1 MEHLQNLL
9 SQIALVNKKNNEIL
23 EATGGRFNMFGI
35 CGVNHYENTHSAILA
50 ELLNPKGSHS
60 LKSQFLTAFL
70 ETIGKEFT
78 LPDFEATNATVYTE
92 YFTDNGRIDILIK
105 DLKGNALI
113 IENKIY
119 AGDQYEQLKRYNAF
133 AKKNFKSYQIYY
145 LTLYGTEASAQS
157 AEEVVYDTISYA
169 ETIIQWLD
177 KCIALAVR
185 LPLVRETLI
194 QYSNHLKQLTN
205 QDMNS
210 KNQEEIVGILAN
222 IENLKA
228 AKVISQ
234 NYGETFNFIARKYF
248 SPKMESW
255 TKEKGLDYHY
265 EISEEEYVRFYLT
278 KTEWQGRFWIGFTF
292 ERGYYYGICNNPN
305 NHKVSED
312 NRATLRE
319 KLGNFGVEMKSS
331 NWWPCYAYIPNLS
344 IDTWE
349 SDIIK
354 SDNFFETCKQRIET
368 LLKAI
373 EGLDL

>member
-157 AEEVVYDTISYA
+157 AEEVAYNTISYA

-234 NYGETFNFIARKYF
+234 NYGETFNFISRKYF

-312 NRATLRE
+312 NRTTLRE

-331 NWWPCYAYIPNLS
+331 NW
-344 IDTWE
+344 
-349 SDIIK
+349 
-354 SDNFFETCKQRIET
+354 
-368 LLKAI
+368 
-373 EGLDL
+373 

>member
-1 MEHLQNLL
+1 MKYLQNLL

-78 LPDFEATNATVYTE
+78 LPDFETTNATVYTE

-133 AKKNFKSYQIYY
+133 AKKSFKSYQIYY

-157 AEEVVYDTISYA
+157 AEEVAYGTISYA
-169 ETIIQWLD
+169 ETIIKRLD

-185 LPLVRETLI
+185 LTLVRETLI

-248 SPKMESW
+248 SPKIESW

-292 ERGYYYGICNNPN
+292 ERGYYYGICNNLN

>member
-1 MEHLQNLL
+1 M
-9 SQIALVNKKNNEIL
+9 
-23 EATGGRFNMFGI
+23 
-35 CGVNHYENTHSAILA
+35 
-50 ELLNPKGSHS
+50 
-60 LKSQFLTAFL
+60 
-70 ETIGKEFT
+70 
-78 LPDFEATNATVYTE
+78 
-92 YFTDNGRIDILIK
+92 
-105 DLKGNALI
+105 
-113 IENKIY
+113 
-119 AGDQYEQLKRYNAF
+119 
-133 AKKNFKSYQIYY
+133 
-145 LTLYGTEASAQS
+145 
-157 AEEVVYDTISYA
+157 
-169 ETIIQWLD
+169 
-177 KCIALAVR
+177 
-185 LPLVRETLI
+185 RETLV

-210 KNQEEIVGILAN
+210 ENQEEIIGILAN

-234 NYGETFNFIARKYF
+234 NYGETFNFMARKYF
-248 SPKMESW
+248 SPKMEAW
-255 TKEKGLDYHY
+255 GKEKGLDYHY
-265 EISEEEYVRFYLT
+265 EKSDEQHIRFYFT
-278 KTEWQGRFWIGFTF
+278 KTEWQGRFWIGFAF
-292 ERGYYYGICNNPN
+292 ERGYYYGIYNNPN

-331 NWWPCYAYIPNLS
+331 NWLPCYTYIPNLS

>member
-157 AEEVVYDTISYA
+157 AEEVAYNTISYA

-255 TKEKGLDYHY
+255 AKEKSLDYHY
-265 EISEEEYVRFYLT
+265 EKSDEQHIRFYFT
-278 KTEWQGRFWIGFTF
+278 KTEWQGKYWIGFIL
-292 ERGYYYGICNNPN
+292 ERDYYIGICNNPEN
-305 NHKVSED
+305 YSISNENRTILQERLEKKGFKV
-312 NRATLRE
+312 NQT
-319 KLGNFGVEMKSS
+319 
-331 NWWPCYAYIPNLS
+331 NWWPCRICIGNLS

>member
-23 EATGGRFNMFGI
+23 EATGGRFNMFGM

-133 AKKNFKSYQIYY
+133 AKKKFKSYQIYY

-157 AEEVVYDTISYA
+157 AEEVAYDTISYA

-177 KCIALAVR
+177 KCIALAIR

-210 KNQEEIVGILAN
+210 KNQEEITLYQYTLENGAVIKLLPYGLIRSYRDEKKINN
-222 IENLKA
+222 IDNEWGKVKPTESFLK
-228 AKVISQ
+228 KL
-234 NYGETFNFIARKYF
+234 ETKINNNFKNMPLF
-248 SPKMESW
+248 K
-255 TKEKGLDYHY
+255 
-265 EISEEEYVRFYLT
+265 
-278 KTEWQGRFWIGFTF
+278 
-292 ERGYYYGICNNPN
+292 
-305 NHKVSED
+305 
-312 NRATLRE
+312 
-319 KLGNFGVEMKSS
+319 NF
-331 NWWPCYAYIPNLS
+331 AIR
-344 IDTWE
+344 
-349 SDIIK
+349 DIIDYK
-354 SDNFFETCKQRIET
+354 DEEQFRMACKNMGSKRPEN
-368 LLKAI
+368 K
-373 EGLDL
+373 